1 MNAIWTAVSFL
12 SGACMFSYWLGR
24 LARTNLR
31 NVGDGNPGARN
42 LWASRGYRLGL
53 AGVALDFLKGYL
65 PVALYLA
72 NGGEPTSVWFVPVA
86 LAPIAGHAFT
96 PFLGFRGGKAIA
108 VTFGV
113 WSAATSFAASTVYAV
128 ELAVLLLAGRAL
140 NKGQPVSSAAD
151 GAQVVGG
158 LLLLVVFLAVFG
170 YPAPVLGLWLGNLA
184 LLAYTHRRELRQ
196 AIAGAGRVP

>member
-1 MNAIWTAVSFL
+1 MNAIWTVVSFL

-31 NVGDGNPGARN
+31 TVGDGNPGARN
-42 LWASRGYRLGL
+42 LWASRGYRFGL
-53 AGVALDFLKGYL
+53 AGVALDFAKGYL
-65 PVALYLA
+65 PVWLYLA
-72 NGGEPTSVWFVPVA
+72 GGGETTSVWFVPVA
-86 LAPIAGHAFT
+86 LAPIAGHAFS

-113 WSAATSFAASTVYAV
+113 WSAASLAASLVYAV
-128 ELAVLLLAGRAL
+128 VLAVLLIAGRAL

-158 LLLLVVFLAVFG
+158 LLLLIIFLAARG
-170 YPAPVLGLWLGNLA
+170 DPAPVLGLWFGNLA
-184 LLAYTHRRELRQ
+184 LLAYTHRRELRR
-196 AIAGAGRVP
+196 AFAGAGRAR